1 MKLNI
6 YTDTYFDPYRV
17 SEAFM
22 AYSTSTRTHQ
32 KSIIPPIALRMLLQ
46 FIHHYRGITLLFPS
60 SIIPPPPSERIPI
73 PISWIIHIKVTTIII
88 TPIYRLPKLV
98 YLRARKVTA
107 ATNLI
112 GAGSP
117 VQRIPKNS
125 FLATNT
131 KPRERVT
138 MTIDGCEELGCDP

>member
-1 MKLNI
+1 
-6 YTDTYFDPYRV
+6 
-17 SEAFM
+17 M
-22 AYSTSTRTHQ
+22 AYSTTLAHIKKPLSL
-32 KSIIPPIALRMLLQ
+32 PIALRMLLQ
-46 FIHHYRGITLLFPS
+46 FIHYYRGITLLS
-60 SIIPPPPSERIPI
+60 PPQDPPQSERIPI

-88 TPIYRLPKLV
+88 TPIYLLPKLV
-98 YLRARKVTA
+98 YLRARKVSA
-107 ATNLI
+107 GTNLI